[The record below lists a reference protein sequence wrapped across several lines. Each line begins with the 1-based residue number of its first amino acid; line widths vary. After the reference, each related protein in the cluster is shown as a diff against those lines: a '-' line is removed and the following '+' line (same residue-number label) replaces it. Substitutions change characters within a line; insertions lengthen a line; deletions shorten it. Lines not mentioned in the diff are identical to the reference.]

1 MSGPND
7 DQGLI
12 EACRAGQAEAF
23 GVLVRRY
30 QDRLHPTLLRLTG
43 RAEDA
48 DDLLQD
54 AFLRAF
60 EKLNRFHGDSSF
72 YTWIYRIAVNL
83 ALSDR
88 RKRRHASGAALL
100 DEPSGD
106 RCLDDPAAPL
116 ERAERDERIQEA
128 LDALAPD
135 HRAVVVMK
143 EFDGMR

>member
-48 DDLLQD
+48 DDLMQG
-54 AFLRAF
+54 A
-60 EKLNRFHGDSSF
+60 LND
-72 YTWIYRIAVNL
+72 
-83 ALSDR
+83 
-88 RKRRHASGAALL
+88 
-100 DEPSGD
+100 
-106 RCLDDPAAPL
+106 
-116 ERAERDERIQEA
+116 
-128 LDALAPD
+128 LAPD
-135 HRAVVVMK
+135 HRAVVILK
-143 EFDGMR
+143 DFDGHRYEEIAEILGIPVGTVRSRLHRARGELRERLKDLFQEEPARMGLRDRS